1 MKKRIIREYF
11 SIPNLMGYLRILLIP
26 VYLYLYVH
34 AETTRDYYIA
44 AAVMF
49 LSFMTDFFDGKIA
62 RKFNQITEFG
72 KILDPIADKLTQGAL
87 VISFSFRYPAMAV
100 LLAAFLVKECTMGMI
115 GAWMMKK
122 GYRMDPRDS
131 ALQAARPDAWK
142 NLYCRIGYCDVCD
155 SDFSGYHL
163 FVCQYFSGYQ
173 YTCNGSFFWKISPYV
188 LESLEGEISEDG
200 QERKKCMKER
210 KEQIAYE

>member
-49 LSFMTDFFDGKIA
+49 LCFMTDFFDGKIA

-87 VISFSFRYPAMAV
+87 VNSFSFRYPAMEV
-100 LLAAFLVKECTMGMI
+100 LLAAFLV
-115 GAWMMKK
+115 
-122 GYRMDPRDS
+122 
-131 ALQAARPDAWK
+131 
-142 NLYCRIGYCDVCD
+142 
-155 SDFSGYHL
+155 
-163 FVCQYFSGYQ
+163 
-173 YTCNGSFFWKISPYV
+173 
-188 LESLEGEISEDG
+188 
-200 QERKKCMKER
+200 
-210 KEQIAYE
+210 